1 MKTELIQFHGHD
13 VVTIHEPDGI
23 YVALKPIVDAMG
35 LSWQGQLERIKR
47 DLVLSSTIRVTRM
60 VAEDEKAREMV
71 CLPLDM
77 LNGWLFG
84 VDARRVKPELQ
95 ETVVAY
101 QRECYRVLDAHFRG
115 KALVQCEIYW
125 FARRPRW
132 EFIRRLALEGWPY
145 RAIAKLFD
153 PRMSPGSIAN
163 SVQAMVVR
171 GLINPQAL
179 ATAQH
184 GVSRKAAQ
192 RRVPSWGIQQQQ
204 LCLAL

>member
-23 YVALKPIVDAMG
+23 FVALKPICDAIG
-35 LSWQGQLERIKR
+35 LSWQGQLERAKR
-47 DLVLSSTIRVTRM
+47 DLVLSSVIRVTRTTGT
-60 VAEDEKAREMV
+60 DGKQYEMI
-71 CLPLDM
+71 CLPINK

-84 VDARRVKPELQ
+84 VDARRVKAELQ
-95 ETVVAY
+95 QVVLDY
-101 QRECYRVLDAHFRG
+101 QRDCYDVLDAHFRG
-115 KALVQCEIYW
+115 KALAQCEIYW

-153 PRMSPGSIAN
+153 PRLGPGSIAN

>member
-115 KALVQCEIYW
+115 KALAQCEIYW

-153 PRMSPGSIAN
+153 PRMRPGSIAN